1 MCIIGVNVQ
10 MSLESR
16 CLSPV
21 TEELKFTIPMTQV
34 ILIVVTQVTS
44 VTLIVLV
51 TLVTLDWT
59 WTMDI
64 RVNLVILVTWVS
76 PR

>member
-1 MCIIGVNVQ
+1 
-10 MSLESR
+10 
-16 CLSPV
+16 
-21 TEELKFTIPMTQV
+21 MTQV

-44 VTLIVLV
+44 VTLIVVV

-64 RVNLVILVTWVS
+64 RVNLVILATWVS
-76 PR
+76 PQ

>member
-1 MCIIGVNVQ
+1 
-10 MSLESR
+10 
-16 CLSPV
+16 
-21 TEELKFTIPMTQV
+21 MTQV
-34 ILIVVTQVTS
+34 ILIVATQFTS
-44 VTLIVLV
+44 VTLIVVV

-76 PR
+76 PK

>member
-1 MCIIGVNVQ
+1 
-10 MSLESR
+10 
-16 CLSPV
+16 
-21 TEELKFTIPMTQV
+21 MTQV
-34 ILIVVTQVTS
+34 ILFVVTQVTS
-44 VTLIVLV
+44 FTLIVVV

-76 PR
+76 PK

>member
-1 MCIIGVNVQ
+1 
-10 MSLESR
+10 
-16 CLSPV
+16 
-21 TEELKFTIPMTQV
+21 MTQV

-44 VTLIVLV
+44 LTLIGVV
-51 TLVTLDWT
+51 TLVTMDWT

-76 PR
+76 PK

>member
-1 MCIIGVNVQ
+1 
-10 MSLESR
+10 
-16 CLSPV
+16 
-21 TEELKFTIPMTQV
+21 MTQA
-34 ILIVVTQVTS
+34 ILIVVTQVTF

>member
-1 MCIIGVNVQ
+1 
-10 MSLESR
+10 
-16 CLSPV
+16 
-21 TEELKFTIPMTQV
+21 MTQV

-44 VTLIVLV
+44 VTLIVVV

-59 WTMDI
+59 WTLDI

-76 PR
+76 PK